1 MLRIYFTSDD
11 IARTRL
17 ATAPDPLWELV
28 LAVHMLRGQPGDL
41 LYTDWRRATATAVR
55 QTPLGGGMGL
65 LSALTPTMGYF
76 PDFLNPVTP
85 DFRLETGLERI
96 RRTPIGTLER
106 DLDRLADALGYGVP
120 SAMRALAAGE
130 PDALRQLTATMHAF
144 YDVAVVPH
152 RRVVDAAVEH
162 DRRLRIRAM
171 AACGVEG
178 LLASLRPHIEYSD
191 GELRVPSH
199 PDQEIFLGGRGLLL
213 VPAYFCVNHPMTM
226 FDDDLPPVL
235 VYPSERP
242 PDLLAGLPDGA
253 ARRNLATLLGAT
265 RAAIL
270 AAIAEGRTTT
280 DLARRIGISAAS
292 VSEHTT
298 ILRDSGLISS
308 RRDGNRMVHHV
319 TRLGTAILEG
329 KS

>member
-41 LYTDWRRATATAVR
+41 LYTDWRRATAATVR
-55 QTPLGGGMGL
+55 RTPPGGGMGL

-85 DFRLETGLERI
+85 DFRLDTGLEQI
-96 RRTPIGTLER
+96 RRTPQPMLDR
-106 DLDRLADALGYGVP
+106 DLQRLADTLGYAAPPV
-120 SAMRALAAGE
+120 MRALAAGE

-144 YDVAVVPH
+144 YEMAVVPH
-152 RRVVDAAVEH
+152 RRIVDAAVEH

-235 VYPSERP
+235 VYPAERP
-242 PDLLAGLPDGA
+242 HDLLAGQPEGA
-253 ARRNLATLLGAT
+253 ARRNLAALLGAT
-265 RAAIL
+265 RAAVL
-270 AAIAEGRTTT
+270 TAIADGRTTT
-280 DLARRIGISAAS
+280 ELARRVGISAAS

-298 ILRDSGLISS
+298 VLRDSGLIVS
-308 RRDGNRMVHHV
+308 RRDGNRVVHHV
-319 TRLGTAILEG
+319 TRLGTAVLEG
-329 KS
+329 RS